1 MAKKTITKTAKTT
14 PAKSPKAKTSA
25 KNGQVYCGIGGWTF
39 EPWRGVFY
47 PEGLPQTLKLSD
59 SEFTEEVRFLA
70 AAKLYELGKI
80 SSGKAA
86 KLAGLDRV
94 SFLEK
99 LGHYKI
105 PAINIQ
111 AEEIEK
117 EVKAVKSLK

>member
-1 MAKKTITKTAKTT
+1 MRAVTI
-14 PAKSPKAKTSA
+14 P
-25 KNGQVYCGIGGWTF
+25 
-39 EPWRGVFY
+39 Y

-59 SEFTEEVRFLA
+59 SEFSDEVRFLA

-86 KLAGLDRV
+86 KMAGVDRI
-94 SFLEK
+94 SFLER
-99 LGHYKI
+99 LGHYNI

-117 EVKAVKSLK
+117 EIEAVRSLR

>member
-1 MAKKTITKTAKTT
+1 MKTVSI
-14 PAKSPKAKTSA
+14 P
-25 KNGQVYCGIGGWTF
+25 
-39 EPWRGVFY
+39 Y

-59 SEFTEEVRFLA
+59 SEFAEELRFLA

-94 SFLEK
+94 SFLNK
-99 LGHYKI
+99 LGYYKI

-111 AEEIEK
+111 AEEVLK
-117 EVKAVKSLK
+117 EAEAVKALTKK

>member
-1 MAKKTITKTAKTT
+1 MRAVTI
-14 PAKSPKAKTSA
+14 P
-25 KNGQVYCGIGGWTF
+25 
-39 EPWRGVFY
+39 Y

-59 SEFTEEVRFLA
+59 SEFSDEVRFLA
-70 AAKLYELGKI
+70 AAKFYELGKI

-86 KLAGLDRV
+86 KMAGLDRI
-94 SFLEK
+94 SFLER

-117 EVKAVKSLK
+117 EIEAVRSLI

>member
-1 MAKKTITKTAKTT
+1 MKTITI
-14 PAKSPKAKTSA
+14 P
-25 KNGQVYCGIGGWTF
+25 
-39 EPWRGVFY
+39 Y
-47 PEGLPQTLKLSD
+47 PDGLPQTLKLSD
-59 SEFTEEVRFLA
+59 SEFIEEVRFLA

-86 KLAGLDRV
+86 KMAGLDRV

-117 EVKAVKSLK
+117 EIEAVTSLK

>member
-1 MAKKTITKTAKTT
+1 MKAVTI
-14 PAKSPKAKTSA
+14 P
-25 KNGQVYCGIGGWTF
+25 
-39 EPWRGVFY
+39 Y

-59 SEFTEEVRFLA
+59 TEFAEEIRFFA
-70 AAKLYELGKI
+70 AARFYELGKI

-86 KLAGLDRV
+86 KIAGLDKI

-111 AEEIEK
+111 AEEIER
-117 EVKAVKSLK
+117 EIEAVRS

>member
-1 MAKKTITKTAKTT
+1 MKTVTL
-14 PAKSPKAKTSA
+14 S
-25 KNGQVYCGIGGWTF
+25 
-39 EPWRGVFY
+39 Y
-47 PEGLPQTLKLSD
+47 PDGLPQTLKLSD
-59 SEFTEEVRFLA
+59 SEFNEEIKFLA

-99 LGHYKI
+99 LGRYKI

-111 AEEIEK
+111 AEEIDK
-117 EVKAVKSLK
+117 EIESLRSLK

>member
-1 MAKKTITKTAKTT
+1 MKTVTI
-14 PAKSPKAKTSA
+14 P
-25 KNGQVYCGIGGWTF
+25 
-39 EPWRGVFY
+39 Y

-59 SEFTEEVRFLA
+59 SEFTKEVRFLA

-86 KLAGLDRV
+86 KMAGLDRV
-94 SFLEK
+94 SFLKK
-99 LGHYKI
+99 LGHYKM

-117 EVKAVKSLK
+117 EAEAVRSFR

>member
-1 MAKKTITKTAKTT
+1 MKTVNI
-14 PAKSPKAKTSA
+14 P
-25 KNGQVYCGIGGWTF
+25 
-39 EPWRGVFY
+39 Y

-59 SEFTEEVRFLA
+59 SEFAKEVRFLA
-70 AAKLYELGKI
+70 AAKLYEIGKI

-86 KLAGLDRV
+86 KIAGLDRV

-99 LGHYKI
+99 LGRYKI

-117 EVKAVKSLK
+117 EIKAVRSLN

>member
-1 MAKKTITKTAKTT
+1 MKAVTI
-14 PAKSPKAKTSA
+14 P
-25 KNGQVYCGIGGWTF
+25 
-39 EPWRGVFY
+39 Y

-59 SEFTEEVRFLA
+59 SEFADEVRFLA

-86 KLAGLDRV
+86 KLAGMDRV
-94 SFLEK
+94 SFLRK
-99 LGHYKI
+99 LGHYKM

-111 AEEIEK
+111 AEEIEE